1 MYNNFNQCY
10 LPGCSPFAPVPMGA
24 VSPTVSLL
32 TLPASAV
39 FPGCSRLIAFYGFRA
54 KPFTPIRG
62 SVRSFVAAAIA
73 ARNNV
78 ALRRFPLALV
88 PTPLSFSAPTISSAS
103 SALSVSLS
111 PSCWGSVLMLSSPA
125 FVRAV
130 LSGVCPVSL
139 ALASFPRWCLRSSLL
154 GALCAAGRAGV
165 FHSTDFIPV
174 IRSFLSVALPS
185 LGLSPSASP
194 AVIIHGLS
202 SFRMV
207 RAVHV
212 LLALRGLALLRLSS
226 MFPLSVLL
234 FPVPVFHLALLLCPV
249 VVMVAPLRVALYL
262 LLCVYGFYAK
272 GG

>member
-54 KPFTPIRG
+54 KPFTPIRD
-62 SVRSFVAAAIA
+62 SVRSFVTAAIA

-88 PTPLSFSAPTISSAS
+88 PTPLSFSSPTISSAS

-139 ALASFPRWCLRSSLL
+139 ALASFPRWCLRSALL

-202 SFRMV
+202 SYGAGGACPSRPSWVGSPSVKFDVSAV
-207 RAVHV
+207 RSALSRVTSCLATLSCRGNGCPSACRP
-212 LLALRGLALLRLSS
+212 LLAS
-226 MFPLSVLL
+226 
-234 FPVPVFHLALLLCPV
+234 
-249 VVMVAPLRVALYL
+249 
-262 LLCVYGFYAK
+262 LCVWVLR
-272 GG
+272 